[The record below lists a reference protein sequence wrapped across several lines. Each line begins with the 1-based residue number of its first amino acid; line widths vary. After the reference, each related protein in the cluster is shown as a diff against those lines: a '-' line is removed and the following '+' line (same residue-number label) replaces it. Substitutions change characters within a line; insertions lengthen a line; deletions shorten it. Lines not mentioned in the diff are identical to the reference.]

1 MGPLRGG
8 HRGNVSTYPYPLR
21 SLDDY
26 RGQLQALCP
35 GQSSRRTASSA
46 SNAVVLG
53 ITRWK
58 QTAHSRYVPRFDL
71 ETVSPT
77 ATTHWA
83 SASVSERPAVL
94 QSLLNQLIVGGR
106 MIIPVGETRQPPVII
121 RRTKDGRRTR
131 KLSARRL
138 CSDDGITLHP
148 TSLRKASYQLL
159 SSSSQYLFKLS
170 ASEKDFFTEASSE
183 TGSW

>member
-1 MGPLRGG
+1 MFLRI
-8 HRGNVSTYPYPLR
+8 HTPYAPWTIIEGNCKRY
-21 SLDDY
+21 
-26 RGQLQALCP
+26 AP

-106 MIIPVGETRQPPVII
+106 MIIPAGLE
-121 RRTKDGRRTR
+121 
-131 KLSARRL
+131 
-138 CSDDGITLHP
+138 DDQ
-148 TSLRKASYQLL
+148 QLL
-159 SSSSQYLFKLS
+159 RLL
-170 ASEKDFFTEASSE
+170 
-183 TGSW
+183 